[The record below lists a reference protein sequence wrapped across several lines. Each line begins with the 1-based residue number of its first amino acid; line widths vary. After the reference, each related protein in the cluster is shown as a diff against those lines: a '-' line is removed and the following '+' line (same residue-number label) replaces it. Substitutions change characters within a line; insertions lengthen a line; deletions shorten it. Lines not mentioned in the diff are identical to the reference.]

1 MQSYCCLSKTVTEG
15 SSSSS
20 KGSSHNSSNPTNNPS
35 NTEEQ
40 WRAPPAVP
48 GPDSD
53 CHRGTW
59 QHPPGQ

>member
-1 MQSYCCLSKTVTEG
+1 MQSYCCLSRTVTEG

-20 KGSSHNSSNPTNNPS
+20 KGSSRNTNNPS

-40 WRAPPAVP
+40 WRVPPAVP